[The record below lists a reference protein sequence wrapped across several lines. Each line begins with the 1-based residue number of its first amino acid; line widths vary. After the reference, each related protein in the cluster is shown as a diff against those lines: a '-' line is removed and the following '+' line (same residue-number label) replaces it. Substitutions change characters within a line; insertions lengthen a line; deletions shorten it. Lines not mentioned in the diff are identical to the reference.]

1 MKGSK
6 APASRAASRK
16 HTHRVT
22 LRDVAEHLG
31 LSQTTVSFVLN
42 NSPLAS
48 TIAKQTQQRIWDAAR
63 ELQYRP
69 NIFARYLH
77 TKRTYS
83 VAVLVPDIGDEY
95 SSVLI
100 SGIERH
106 LADSGFIYMVLSHRG
121 VPEKVQNLPNT
132 LIDRAVEGLIAINT
146 PLDCPLSMPVVAI
159 SDITKGPGITHIL
172 IDNTTAATLALR
184 HLHDLG
190 HKKVAFF
197 KGPEG
202 NGDTDNR
209 WSCLLQAAQ
218 HVGIAITSQ
227 LTVQLGTHP
236 IRDKHTMS
244 EYGYMAAQ
252 ELIERKRCFTAI
264 VAFNDG
270 SAIGAIRA
278 LNDAGLRVP
287 QDVSIVGFDDV
298 VQAAYAIPRLTTIRQ
313 PLQEMGQIAA
323 KTLLDIIHEK
333 KKFPPEI
340 VLQPQLVVRE
350 STAIAPSGKK
360 LQAH

>member
-1 MKGSK
+1 MKGPK
-6 APASRAASRK
+6 TQVDAKPSRK

-22 LRDVAEHLG
+22 LRDLAEHLG

-48 TIAKQTQQRIWDAAR
+48 TIAKQTQERIWEAAR
-63 ELQYRP
+63 EMQYRP

-121 VPEKVQNLPNT
+121 VPEKMQNLPNT
-132 LIDRAVEGLIAINT
+132 LMDRAVEGLIAINT
-146 PLDCPLSMPVVAI
+146 PLDSPLSMPVVAI

-172 IDNTTAATLALR
+172 IDNTTAAMMALQ

-209 WSCLLQAAQ
+209 WSCLQNASQKA
-218 HVGIAITSQ
+218 GIAISPQ
-227 LTVQLGTHP
+227 LTVQLGNHP
-236 IRDKHTMS
+236 VHDKHTMS
-244 EYGYMAAQ
+244 EYGYIAAR
-252 ELIERKRCFTAI
+252 ELLERKKEFTAI

-323 KTLLDIIHEK
+323 KALLDIIHEK

-340 VLQPQLVVRE
+340 VLQPELVVRE
-350 STAIAPSGKK
+350 STAPAPQGKK
-360 LQAH
+360 PLTL